1 MAKAKTK
8 NELDKDLM
16 YSKLMPSLPQL
27 EEAEPTQP
35 EPEPD
40 ESGLS
45 TLRAKL
51 FGDQDASGSPD
62 DRQILLANIMED
74 AVMSRLDDAFA
85 KFNCC
90 RCDRCRKDVVA
101 LALNRLPASYQ
112 VGSPSQLEKAR
123 KSLSGKD
130 ISAAL
135 VQAILKVRANP
146 RH

>member
-16 YSKLMPSLPQL
+16 YSKLMPSIPRIEQD
-27 EEAEPTQP
+27 AEPIQP

-40 ESGLS
+40 EGGLS
-45 TLRAKL
+45 MLRTKL
-51 FGDQDASGSPD
+51 FGDQDGSPD
-62 DRQILLANIMED
+62 ERQILLVNIMED

-123 KSLSGKD
+123 GALSGKD
-130 ISAAL
+130 VSAAL